1 MASREKCEWEPC
13 MAGSVTPSSTS
24 PAAVASRPIHW
35 RRPTLKPNMRSAI
48 TAMNTIP
55 AARATWTTDIGASD
69 SAATCRPQL
78 PTAIS
83 MPIAN
88 HFEEYSWRAERSG
101 CMTRTLGTSW
111 RRGTCRRSPRFATKA
126 HASARR
132 MPRSRV
138 IGEALR

>member
-1 MASREKCEWEPC
+1 
-13 MAGSVTPSSTS
+13 MAGRVTPSRTR
-24 PAAVASRPIHW
+24 PAAMANRPSHCL
-35 RRPTLKPNMRSAI
+35 RPTLKPNIRSAI

-88 HFEEYSWRAERSG
+88 HFEEYSCRAERSG
-101 CMTRTLGTSW
+101 WMTWTLGTELA
-111 RRGTCRRSPRFATKA
+111 PRY
-126 HASARR
+126 
-132 MPRSRV
+132 
-138 IGEALR
+138 L